1 MKKSSSTSTIKITAQ
16 TAQTGQ
22 TENTAVSEEI
32 AKLCS
37 DLIDARNEFLR
48 LEEVFYDA
56 NDNLSKTRFKESDGN
71 ATEDDVI
78 DAENKM
84 DFALNEMYKAKAR
97 FKSAL
102 DEYREGTNHLY
113 AMRSTE
119 QGDLIREAVSSLAH
133 YHTETLSAI
142 LKNSKKSK

>member
-1 MKKSSSTSTIKITAQ
+1 MKKTSSSSSNV
-16 TAQTGQ
+16 
-22 TENTAVSEEI
+22 NTAVSPEI

-48 LEEVFYDA
+48 LEEAFYDA
-56 NDNLSKTRFKESDGN
+56 NDNLSKTRWKESDGD
-71 ATEDDVI
+71 ATYDDVI

-84 DFALNEMYKAKAR
+84 DFALNEMHKAKAR

-102 DEYREGTNHLY
+102 DEYHEGTNHLY

-133 YHTETLSAI
+133 YHSETLSAM
-142 LKNSKKSK
+142 LKNSKNSKKSK

>member
-1 MKKSSSTSTIKITAQ
+1 MKKTSSSSNVNSAVNS
-16 TAQTGQ
+16 A
-22 TENTAVSEEI
+22 ERTAVSDEV

-37 DLIDARNEFLR
+37 ELIDARNTFLK
-48 LEEVFYDA
+48 LEEAFYDA
-56 NDNLSKTRFKESDGN
+56 NENLRNTRWKESDGD
-71 ATEDDVI
+71 ATHEDVI
-78 DAENKM
+78 DAENQM

-97 FKSAL
+97 LKSAL

-133 YHTETLSAI
+133 YHSEVVSLMV
-142 LKNSKKSK
+142 KNLKKSK

>member
-1 MKKSSSTSTIKITAQ
+1 MKKTSSSSSNINTA
-16 TAQTGQ
+16 
-22 TENTAVSEEI
+22 ERTAVSDEV

-48 LEEVFYDA
+48 LEEAFYDA
-56 NDNLSKTRFKESDGN
+56 NENLRNTRWKESDGD
-71 ATEDDVI
+71 ATYDDVI

-133 YHTETLSAI
+133 YHSEVVSLMV
-142 LKNSKKSK
+142 KNLKKSK